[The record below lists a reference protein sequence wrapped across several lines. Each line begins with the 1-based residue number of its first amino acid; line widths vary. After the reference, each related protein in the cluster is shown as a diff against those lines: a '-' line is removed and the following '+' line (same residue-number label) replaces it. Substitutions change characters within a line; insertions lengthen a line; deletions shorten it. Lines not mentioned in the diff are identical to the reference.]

1 MQSNGAPQGG
11 SLFQQMYSAQQQQQ
25 GYTNQQP
32 QQGQAYGGYQQ
43 PSPYGDPSLP
53 QQQHLPMPQ
62 YGAPNSGGYNSQ
74 PQQQQLYNTFA
85 PPPPP
90 SHTPAPLYQPPVM
103 DDDYYKGFHD
113 GVVRP
118 SGPIWGNAVSWII
131 PLVVNVAFFVGPV
144 WYFRRKYMQAM
155 GSAAA
160 SAADKKGAASR
171 GPMGGLMDM
180 MNPMKSKDFRTEV
193 KGTTF
198 KDVIGI
204 PEAKEDLKQYVD
216 FLKDPAKFTRL
227 GARLPKGCLLTGQ
240 PGTGKTLL
248 ARAVAGEASTPF
260 FSCSGADFIEIFGGS
275 GPKRVREL
283 FGEAKKAAPCVV
295 FIDEIDAIGSRNQGG
310 RSMGGGG
317 SSEENRT
324 INQLLAELDGLTSK
338 EAIVVIAATNYPEA
352 IDKALLREGRFDRKV
367 NIPMPDH
374 KARCE
379 LFEFYLNRVITGD
392 PNCKPKVQVFKTRK
406 EGESGGAGA
415 EDKSKGTEE
424 NTEVKTLVVE
434 DAKPE
439 MIKVIPGVSNAE
451 HAKVLADR
459 TPGVSPAQISTIVNE
474 GALAAAMEGK
484 EVVPLSALQE
494 SIDDVLIGKKHRQRM
509 SDVALHRTAYHEVGH
524 CIMAWMNP
532 LQKDVIKLS
541 IIPRGRAGGYT
552 QQVQDEAME
561 PHTDEFLF
569 SQLCV
574 LMGGRVAE
582 SIFEKDISIGAMDDL
597 QRATRLAMEKLLK
610 YGMSKTIGQLAFKPN
625 EKNDGRAWMTW
636 SEDLHAKVEAEARQL
651 VESAYKHTEKILL
664 EYKEKHIELA
674 ELLLKQ
680 KELNQTDITQVLG
693 ARPVL
698 TAASGNKE

>member
-1 MQSNGAPQGG
+1 MSNYSNSNNSQGGGG
-11 SLFQQMYSAQQQQQ
+11 SLFQQMYQAQQQHPSFQA
-25 GYTNQQP
+25 GQP
-32 QQGQAYGGYQQ
+32 NTFNNNSSNDIPGAGPDGNTPLGAYGQP
-43 PSPYGDPSLP
+43 PSPYAGN
-53 QQQHLPMPQ
+53 
-62 YGAPNSGGYNSQ
+62 YAIGPNTYNAGPPAGS
-74 PQQQQLYNTFA
+74 YTYR
-85 PPPPP
+85 PPPPLQQP
-90 SHTPAPLYQPPVM
+90 VYQPPVM

-118 SGPIWGNAVSWII
+118 SGAIWGNAISWIV
-131 PLVVNVAFFVGPV
+131 PVAVNVAFFVGPI
-144 WYFRRKYMQAM
+144 WYFRRRYLQAM
-155 GSAAA
+155 GTNAGKTA
-160 SAADKKGAASR
+160 SGAS
-171 GPMGGLMDM
+171 GNPMGGLMDM

-216 FLKDPAKFTRL
+216 FLKEPAKFTRL

-283 FGEAKKAAPCVV
+283 FAEAKKAAPCVV

-310 RSMGGGG
+310 RTMGGGG

-338 EAIVVIAATNYPEA
+338 EAIVVMAATNYPDA

-367 NIPMPDH
+367 NIPMPDRQ
-374 KARCE
+374 ARGE
-379 LFEFYLNRVITGD
+379 LFEFYLSRIVTGD
-392 PNCKPKVQVFKTRK
+392 PSCKPKVQVFRTRQ
-406 EGESGGAGA
+406 EGEAGA
-415 EDKSKGTEE
+415 AANPPAGGSTDGPSAESKILVTEDIKPDAIT
-424 NTEVKTLVVE
+424 VV
-434 DAKPE
+434 A
-439 MIKVIPGVSNAE
+439 GVSNKEYA
-451 HAKVLADR
+451 AVLADR
-459 TPGVSPAQISTIVNE
+459 TPGVSPAQIATIVNE
-474 GALAAAMEGK
+474 GALNAAMNDK
-484 EVVPLSALQE
+484 EVVPLSTLQD

-509 SDVALHRTAYHEVGH
+509 SDASLRRTAFHEVGH
-524 CIMAWMNP
+524 CIMAWLSP

-574 LMGGRVAE
+574 LMGGRAAE
-582 SIFEKDISIGAMDDL
+582 RIFTTDISIGAMDDL
-597 QRATRLAMEKLLK
+597 QRATRLSMEKMLK
-610 YGMSKTIGQLAFKPN
+610 YGMSKSIGQLAFRPN

-636 SEDLHAKVEAEARQL
+636 SENLHAKVETEARLL
-651 VESAYKHTEKILL
+651 VEAAYVKTEKTLLAHKDKHERLATLLL
-664 EYKEKHIELA
+664 EK
-674 ELLLKQ
+674 
-680 KELNQTDITQVLG
+680 KELDMKDIESILG
-693 ARPVL
+693 ARPVASAA
-698 TAASGNKE
+698 TA

>member
-1 MQSNGAPQGG
+1 MHSNGAPQGG
-11 SLFQQMYSAQQQQQ
+11 SLFQQMYSAQQQQL
-25 GYTNQQP
+25 
-32 QQGQAYGGYQQ
+32 QQGQPQGGYQQ
-43 PSPYGDPSLP
+43 PNAYGVP
-53 QQQHLPMPQ
+53 QQQQPMPQ
-62 YGAPNSGGYNSQ
+62 YGAPNQGGYGGNSNYQ
-74 PQQQQLYNTFA
+74 QPPPSPPPQQPYSSYA
-85 PPPPP
+85 PPPMPP
-90 SHTPAPLYQPPVM
+90 TPAPIYQPPVM

-118 SGPIWGNAVSWII
+118 SGPIWGNAVSWIV
-131 PLVVNVAFFVGPV
+131 PLVVNVAFFVGPI

-155 GSAAA
+155 GSAA
-160 SAADKKGAASR
+160 SAASGGKGGASS

-180 MNPMKSKDFRTEV
+180 MNPMKAKNFRTEV

-216 FLKDPAKFTRL
+216 FLKEPAKFTRL
-227 GARLPKGCLLTGQ
+227 GALLPKGCLLTGQ

-283 FGEAKKAAPCVV
+283 FEEAKKAAPCVV

-367 NIPMPDH
+367 NIPMPDQ

-379 LFEFYLNRVITGD
+379 LFEFYLNRIITGD

-406 EGESGGAGA
+406 EGESDNKNNASTA
-415 EDKSKGTEE
+415 ADST
-424 NTEVKTLVVE
+424 NTEAKKLVVE

-439 MIKVIPGVSNAE
+439 AVKVVPGVSNAE
-451 HAKVLADR
+451 YAKLLADR

-474 GALAAAMEGK
+474 GALNAAMDGK
-484 EVVPLSALQE
+484 EVVPLKTLQD

-509 SDVALHRTAYHEVGH
+509 SDIALHRTAYHEVGH
-524 CIMAWMNP
+524 CIMAWTNP

-582 SIFEKDISIGAMDDL
+582 RLYEKDISIGAMDDL
-597 QRATRLAMEKLLK
+597 QRATRLSMEKLLK

-625 EKNDGRAWMTW
+625 DKNDGRAWMTW
-636 SEDLHAKVEAEARQL
+636 SENLHAKVEAEAREL
-651 VESAYKHTEKILL
+651 VEAAYLHTEKVLG
-664 EYKEKHIELA
+664 ERREQHIKLA
-674 ELLLKQ
+674 ELLLSK
-680 KELNQTDITQVLG
+680 KELNQEDITSILG
-693 ARPVL
+693 ERPVL
-698 TAASGNKE
+698 KPADSNKV